1 MVTEQI
7 LKEENENMNF
17 FFIIVRIIFN
27 LLKKVL
33 KNIYIIVELK
43 FAS

>member
-1 MVTEQI
+1 MVTKHI
-7 LKEENENMNF
+7 LEEENENMK
-17 FFIIVRIIFN
+17 FIFITVWIIFS

>member
-1 MVTEQI
+1 MVMKHI
-7 LKEENENMNF
+7 LKEENENKK
-17 FFIIVRIIFN
+17 FFIITISIIFN

-43 FAS
+43 FDS

>member
-1 MVTEQI
+1 MVTKHI

-17 FFIIVRIIFN
+17 FIIIVRINFN

-33 KNIYIIVELK
+33 KNIYINVELK
-43 FAS
+43 FDS

>member
-1 MVTEQI
+1 MVTKHI
-7 LKEENENMNF
+7 LKEENENMNI
-17 FFIIVRIIFN
+17 FFISKDNFFN

-43 FAS
+43 FDS